1 MMKTVLIVLIRFY
14 RKYVSPLK
22 PPCCRFT
29 PTCSTFRVLLSC
41 HAMNFA
47 EFLHFCLILL
57 LKFRKQEHL
66 GG

>member
-1 MMKTVLIVLIRFY
+1 MYGALDKAPLFY
-14 RKYVSPLK
+14 PS
-22 PPCCRFT
+22 FI
-29 PTCSTFRVLLSC
+29 FRVLLSC